1 MEMMIMLNFYVWLV
15 ENMEPV
21 NLIAKNRNQLIVLR
35 YNLIVLKFFI
45 LLFSI
50 KIVYHMYIFIIL
62 SNNYITF
69 LFNLYFIITLTLYY

>member
-1 MEMMIMLNFYVWLV
+1 MIMLNFYVWLV